1 MRGII
6 LAFPEIKS
14 AARVRDALLRHGL
27 AVRGIARNGA
37 AALRMTLLED
47 GGGLIICSANL
58 SDMTAPILF
67 SNLTDDFDML
77 ILSTGPELDAYDF
90 QKEGMYLI
98 TLPVISE
105 DLAFYARSLME
116 TRQLP
121 RLGVMSNMNSPTAKD
136 VFSKKAA
143 RSAEEKRK
151 IESAKLI
158 LMRKERMSEAQA
170 HRFLQKES
178 MIKGMKMSSLAEQIL
193 RDS

>member
-6 LAFPEIKS
+6 LAFPEIKT

-27 AVRGIARNGA
+27 AVRGIARDGA
-37 AALRMTLLED
+37 AALRMALLED
-47 GGGLIICSANL
+47 GGGLIICSSGL
-58 SDMTAPILF
+58 PDMTAPILF

-77 ILSTGPELDAYDF
+77 ILSTGPELDANDY
-90 QKEGMYLI
+90 QNEGMYLI

-105 DLAFYARSLME
+105 DLAFYARSLLE

-121 RLGVMSNMNSPTAKD
+121 RLGVVSNMNSPIAKD
-136 VFSKKAA
+136 VFSKKAY
-143 RSAEEKRK
+143 RSSEEKRK
-151 IESAKLI
+151 IESAKLV

-178 MIKGMKMSSLAEQIL
+178 MIRGMKMSSLAEQIL